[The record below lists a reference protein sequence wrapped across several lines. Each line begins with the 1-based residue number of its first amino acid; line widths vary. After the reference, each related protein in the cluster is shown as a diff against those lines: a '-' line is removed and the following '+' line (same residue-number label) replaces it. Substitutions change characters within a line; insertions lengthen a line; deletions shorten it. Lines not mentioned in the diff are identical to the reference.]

1 VNLSPTGGGHGYSQ
15 EVNDEISQ
23 RGRVLLIDTC
33 GEKAAVA
40 LCRGAEVL
48 RVEEF
53 AERGASAG
61 IIAGVRRLLEAEG
74 WPLGE
79 LDGIGVVN
87 GPGSFTGL
95 RAGLAAAKGLC
106 EAASLPLAAVS
117 RLAVLAGV
125 ASLGNGFAA
134 LSAGRGELYV
144 REISTEHEWM
154 CGVDEFRV
162 VAEGAPVVIAEACVA
177 ELLAEKKP
185 QLYPLQVGDALAL
198 VRRSLQQGGCDVATV
213 DANYVRGESEIYRKQ
228 AGAGAR

>member
-1 VNLSPTGGGHGYSQ
+1 
-15 EVNDEISQ
+15 
-23 RGRVLLIDTC
+23 VLLIDTC
-33 GEKAAVA
+33 GEAAAVA

-48 RVEEF
+48 RVEAF
-53 AERGASAG
+53 AERAASAG
-61 IIAGVRRLLEAEG
+61 IIAAVRGLLQAEG
-74 WPLGE
+74 WTLARM
-79 LDGIGVVN
+79 DGIGVVN

-117 RLAVLAGV
+117 RLAVLAEAAG
-125 ASLGNGFAA
+125 LGDGFAA

-144 REISTEHEWM
+144 RDIAAGREWM

-162 VAEGAPVVIAEACVA
+162 VAEGAPVVVAEARVA
-177 ELLAEKKP
+177 ELLVEKKP
-185 QLYPLQVGDALAL
+185 RLYPLQVGDALTP

-228 AGAGAR
+228 AGAVKDSAGAR